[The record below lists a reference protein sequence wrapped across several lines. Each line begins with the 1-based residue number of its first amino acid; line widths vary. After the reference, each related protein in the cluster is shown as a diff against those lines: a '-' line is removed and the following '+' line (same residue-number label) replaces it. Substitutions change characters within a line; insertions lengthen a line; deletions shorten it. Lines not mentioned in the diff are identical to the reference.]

1 MRIAT
6 GWVLL
11 LVAQGSA
18 ALAQGLGPSG
28 PLSPPPLPMP
38 SGQGLTIQ
46 QILDLA
52 GGARRDTAVTTPA
65 APSAAPQPPPPQLSA
80 PERESTAETLSPTEA
95 FYAARLPPSLKP
107 LQQFGYDAF
116 LSLPG
121 GGPPAVGGLPDDYV
135 LGRDDEVVVTLR
147 GRVARTVAA
156 RIDRD
161 GRLILPDLAPIDA
174 AGRTLLDLRRDLAAR
189 LAREIPGTEAFVSVG
204 GIRQI
209 LVFVGGEVARPGFQ
223 ALTSL
228 ASVLDA
234 LAAAGGVKRTGSLRS
249 IRVEGHGGARTV
261 DLYGVLSG
269 RGPAPDLALRPGD
282 RIVVPPLGPT
292 VAIAGE
298 VGRPGIYE
306 LPPGLPV
313 LPLVEALALAGDT
326 LRPQG
331 VRFLL
336 QQFDASGRS
345 AFAEI
350 GPDRNLRRGDLVLV
364 LPALSALV
372 GQVRLSGHV
381 LLPQVRSRSAAG
393 TVRRLIGDQ
402 RQIRPDPYLRYA
414 AVVRVDPA
422 TRLKRI
428 EAFDLG
434 QVLAGQ
440 HDLPLADEDEVVIL
454 SRRDVAWL
462 SGPVVQRVV
471 RGEPPAEG
479 ECPAL
484 SRIAVLVASGP
495 ERFTHARSFGTIES
509 GPSGCPDVF
518 RDHPDLAAAAL
529 ESSALL
535 LGEVQRPGLYPLARD
550 VTLAELLAVAG
561 GVSETADLRNVE
573 LGRVLTVE
581 GSTTAPIERLVLD
594 ISSRNFAGVR
604 INPRDSVRF
613 SRLFIDR
620 DLGPVRLAGEFVRPG
635 LYDIRRGERLSDLI
649 QRAGGLTR
657 EAYPYGAVFTRE
669 SVRARQQEGFERA
682 ARDLELNLLQ
692 VAAGQS
698 LSAPP
703 GRGGIDLGDAIR
715 AGRELASALRGAK
728 AAGRMVIEANPVVLA
743 ARPDLDILLEPGD
756 LLVVP
761 KRPNDVSVVGAVL
774 NPGALQFR
782 SGLKAADYVAM
793 AGGPQRFADLSRAFI
808 VLPNGTTRPAALGS
822 WRWSPG
828 PEPIPPGSMIV
839 VPQDPSPY
847 ESWGFIRDLGQ
858 VLSQLTI
865 SAAALAVIAREL
877 PAP

>member
-6 GWVLL
+6 GWFLL
-11 LVAQGSA
+11 LFAQGSA
-18 ALAQGLGPSG
+18 ALAQGLVPSG
-28 PLSPPPLPMP
+28 PLSPPPLPAP
-38 SGQGLTIQ
+38 GGPPLTIQ

-52 GGARRDTAVTTPA
+52 GSGRRDMAVTPLAAPPA
-65 APSAAPQPPPPQLSA
+65 AAQPSPPQV
-80 PERESTAETLSPTEA
+80 PVPDRESATETLSPAEA

-116 LSLPG
+116 LSLPV
-121 GGPPAVGGLPDDYV
+121 GGPPAVAGLPDDYV

-209 LVFVGGEVARPGFQ
+209 QVFVGGEVKRPGFQ

-234 LAAAGGVKRTGSLRS
+234 LAAAGGVKRTGSLRAM
-249 IRVEGHGGARTV
+249 RVEGHSGARTV

-269 RGPAPDLALRPGD
+269 RGPAPDLSLRPGD

-292 VAIAGE
+292 IAIAGE
-298 VGRPGIYE
+298 VGRPAIYE

-313 LPLVEALALAGDT
+313 LPLAEALALAGDT

-350 GPDRNLRRGDLVLV
+350 GPDRSLRRGDLVLV
-364 LPALSALV
+364 QPALSALV

-434 QVLAGQ
+434 HVLAGR

-454 SRRDVAWL
+454 SRSDVAWL

-471 RGEPPAEG
+471 RGETPEG
-479 ECPAL
+479 ECLAL
-484 SRIAVLVASGP
+484 SRIAVLVAGGP
-495 ERFTHARSFGTIES
+495 ERYTHARSLGTIES
-509 GPSGCPDVF
+509 GPGGCPEVF

-529 ESSALL
+529 EASVLL
-535 LGEVQRPGLYPLARD
+535 LGEVQRPGLYPVAGD
-550 VTLAELLAVAG
+550 VTLADLLAVAG

-573 LGRVLTVE
+573 LSRVLAVA
-581 GSTTAPIERLVLD
+581 GSTTAPIERLALD
-594 ISSRNFAGVR
+594 ISSRNFAAVR

-613 SRLFIDR
+613 ARLFIDR

-635 LYDIRRGERLSDLI
+635 LYEIRRGERLSDLI
-649 QRAGGLTR
+649 LRAGGLTR

-682 ARDLELNLLQ
+682 ARDLEINLLQ

-703 GRGGIDLGDAIR
+703 GRSGIDLGDAIR
-715 AGRELASALRGAK
+715 AGRELAAALRGAK

-782 SGLKAADYVAM
+782 SGLRAADYVAM
-793 AGGPQRFADLSRAFI
+793 AGGPQRFADLARAFI
-808 VLPNGTTRPAALGS
+808 VLPNGTTRPAAIGS

-828 PEPIPPGSMIV
+828 PEPIPPGSMVV
-839 VPQDPSPY
+839 VPQDPSPF
-847 ESWGFIRDLGQ
+847 ETWGFIRDLGQ

-877 PAP
+877 STP

>member
-1 MRIAT
+1 M
-6 GWVLL
+6 
-11 LVAQGSA
+11 QH
-18 ALAQGLGPSG
+18 
-28 PLSPPPLPMP
+28 
-38 SGQGLTIQ
+38 
-46 QILDLA
+46 ILDLA
-52 GGARRDTAVTTPA
+52 GAANRASGPPSIAAAPPLQPPTTPA
-65 APSAAPQPPPPQLSA
+65 ATE
-80 PERESTAETLSPTEA
+80 ERDSPVEA
-95 FYAARLPPSLKP
+95 FYAERVPPSLRP
-107 LQQFGYDAF
+107 LRQFGYEAL
-116 LSLPG
+116 LSLPV
-121 GGPPAVGGLPDDYV
+121 GGPPAVAGLPDDYV

-147 GRVARTVAA
+147 GRVARTVAV

-174 AGRTLLDLRRDLAAR
+174 AGRTLLDLRRDISAR
-189 LAREIPGTEAFVSVG
+189 IARELPGTEAFVSVG

-209 LVFVGGEVARPGFQ
+209 QVFVGGEVVRPGFQ

-234 LAAAGGVKRTGSLRS
+234 LAAAGGVKRTGSLRA
-249 IRVEGHGGARTV
+249 IRVEGHGGTRLV
-261 DLYGVLSG
+261 DLYGVLAG

-292 VAIAGE
+292 IAIAGE
-298 VGRPGIYE
+298 VGRPAIYE

-313 LPLVEALALAGDT
+313 MPLAEALALAGDT

-336 QQFDASGRS
+336 QQFDAAGRS

-350 GPDRNLRRGDLVLV
+350 GPDRSLRRGDLVVV

-414 AVVRVDPA
+414 AVLRVDPA
-422 TRLKRI
+422 TRLRRI

-434 QVLAGQ
+434 QVLAGR

-454 SRRDVAWL
+454 SRADVAWL
-462 SGPVVQRVV
+462 AGPAVQKVV
-471 RGEPPAEG
+471 RGEPPDQD
-479 ECPAL
+479 CPAL
-484 SRIAVLVASGP
+484 ARLAVLVAGGP
-495 ERFTHARSFGTIES
+495 ERFTHARGVGMIES
-509 GPSGCPDVF
+509 GPGGCPEVF

-529 ESSALL
+529 EAAVLL
-535 LGEVQRPGLYPLARD
+535 LGEVQRPGLYPVARE
-550 VTLAELLAVAG
+550 VTLADLLAVAG
-561 GVSETADLRNVE
+561 GVSDTADLRNVE
-573 LGRVLTVE
+573 LSRVLTVP
-581 GSTTAPIERLVLD
+581 GATAAPIERLALD
-594 ISSRNFAGVR
+594 ISSRNFAAVR
-604 INPRDSVRF
+604 VNPRDTVRF
-613 SRLFIDR
+613 ARLFIDR

-635 LYDIRRGERLSDLI
+635 LYEIRRGERLSDLI

-669 SVRARQQEGFERA
+669 TVRIRQQEGFERA
-682 ARDLELNLLQ
+682 ARDLEMNLLQ

-703 GRGGIDLGDAIR
+703 GRNGIDLGDAIR
-715 AGRELASALRGAK
+715 AGRELAAALRGAR

-743 ARPDLDILLEPGD
+743 SRPDLDILLEPGD

-782 SGLKAADYVAM
+782 SGLRAADYVEL

-839 VPQDPSPY
+839 VPQDPSPF
-847 ESWGFIRDLGQ
+847 ETWGFIRDLGQ

-877 PAP
+877 STP

>member
-6 GWVLL
+6 VWFLL
-11 LVAQGSA
+11 LVTSAPA
-18 ALAQGLGPSG
+18 ALAQNRLLPA
-28 PLSPPPLPMP
+28 PLSPPPLP
-38 SGQGLTIQ
+38 GGAAATIQ

-52 GGARRDTAVTTPA
+52 GAGGRDSGAPAPPPPPPPPQA
-65 APSAAPQPPPPQLSA
+65 APSAPPPPV
-80 PERESTAETLSPTEA
+80 ERESPVET
-95 FYAARLPPSLKP
+95 FYAARLPPSMQP
-107 LQQFGYDAF
+107 LRLFGYDAF
-116 LSLPG
+116 LSLPV

-135 LGRDDEVVVTLR
+135 LGRDDELVVTLR
-147 GRVARTVAA
+147 GRISRTVSA

-189 LAREIPGTEAFVSVG
+189 LARELPGTEAFVSVG

-209 LVFVGGEVARPGFQ
+209 QVFVGGEVVRPGFQ

-234 LAAAGGVKRTGSLRS
+234 LAAAGGVKRTGSLRA
-249 IRVEGHGGARTV
+249 IRIEGHGGARTV
-261 DLYGVLSG
+261 DLYGVLAG

-292 VAIAGE
+292 IAIAGE

-313 LPLVEALALAGDT
+313 LPLIEALALAGDS

-336 QQFDASGRS
+336 QQFDAMGRS

-350 GPDRNLRRGDLVLV
+350 GPDRSLRRGDLVLV

-381 LLPQVRSRSAAG
+381 LLPQVRSRGAAS

-414 AVVRVDPA
+414 AVLRVEPT
-422 TRLKRI
+422 TRVKRI

-434 QVLAGQ
+434 QVLAGRD
-440 HDLPLADEDEVVIL
+440 DLPLADEDEVVIL
-454 SRRDVAWL
+454 SRADIAWL
-462 SGPVVQRVV
+462 TGPAVQKAV
-471 RGEPPAEG
+471 RGEAPEQD
-479 ECPAL
+479 CPAL
-484 SRIAVLVASGP
+484 ARIAVLAAAGP
-495 ERFTHARSFGTIES
+495 ERFAHARGMGMIEN
-509 GPSGCPDVF
+509 GPAGCPEVF

-529 ESSALL
+529 EAAILL
-535 LGEVQRPGLYPLARD
+535 LGEVQRPGLYPVARD
-550 VTLAELLAVAG
+550 VTLADLLAVAG
-561 GVSETADLRNVE
+561 GVSDTADLRNVE
-573 LGRVLTVE
+573 LSRVLTVP
-581 GSTTAPIERLVLD
+581 GATTAPIERLALD
-594 ISSRNFAGVR
+594 ITSRNFAAVR
-604 INPRDSVRF
+604 VSPRDSVRF
-613 SRLFIDR
+613 ARLFIDR

-635 LYDIRRGERLSDLI
+635 LYEIRRGERLSDLI

-669 SVRARQQEGFERA
+669 SVRIRQQEGLERA
-682 ARDLELNLLQ
+682 ARDLEMNLLQ
-692 VAAGQS
+692 AATGQS
-698 LSAPP
+698 LAAPP
-703 GRGGIDLGDAIR
+703 GRSGIDLGDAIR

-743 ARPDLDILLEPGD
+743 SRPDLDILLEPGD

-782 SGLKAADYVAM
+782 SGLRAADYVEM

-808 VLPNGTTRPAALGS
+808 VLPNGTTRPAALGA

-839 VPQDPSPY
+839 VPQDPSPF
-847 ESWGFIRDLGQ
+847 ETWGFIRDLGQ

-877 PAP
+877 STP